1 MSLSGDVHNTE
12 AQTAPVQC
20 GKPGCCAQN
29 SAQEASI
36 AERIETVLKTQL
48 QATHVEVID
57 ESSGC
62 GARLTIVVVS
72 QVFDTKPL
80 LAQHRLV
87 NKAAADLLSQVHAF
101 TIKTYTPAK
110 WAQRSI

>member
-1 MSLSGDVHNTE
+1 MAQSGDDHNTKAE
-12 AQTAPVQC
+12 AVPIEC
-20 GKPGCCAQN
+20 GKPGCCAPN
-29 SAQEASI
+29 LAQEASI
-36 AERIETVLKTQL
+36 AERIETVLRAQL

-87 NKAAADLLSQVHAF
+87 NKVAADLLSQVHAF

-110 WAQRSI
+110 WAQL

>member
-1 MSLSGDVHNTE
+1 MDSNGDDHNPK
-12 AQTAPVQC
+12 AQAVPVEC
-20 GKPGCCAQN
+20 GKPGCCAPN
-29 SAQEASI
+29 SAQETSI
-36 AERIETVLKTQL
+36 TERIESVLRAQL
-48 QATHVEVID
+48 QATHVEIID

-87 NKAAADLLSQVHAF
+87 NKVAADLLSQVHAF
-101 TIKTYTPAK
+101 TLKTYTPAK
-110 WAQRSI
+110 WAQR